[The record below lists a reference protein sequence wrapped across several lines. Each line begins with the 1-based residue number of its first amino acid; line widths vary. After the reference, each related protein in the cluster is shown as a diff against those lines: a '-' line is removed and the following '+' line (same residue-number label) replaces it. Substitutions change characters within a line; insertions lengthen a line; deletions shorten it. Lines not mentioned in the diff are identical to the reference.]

1 MANSEQINELA
12 AALVLAQAEFETV
25 SKDASNPFFK
35 SKYADLPEV
44 VKTAAPVLAKHGLAV
59 SQFLS
64 HDDQGDT
71 LTTWLIHKS
80 GQYINDTMRLHLTK
94 DDPQG
99 QGSATTY
106 ARRYSYMAA
115 LGLVADIDDDGN
127 AASRPKPQVAKGND
141 MFPREMRAVLNDE
154 VPQKP
159 VEAPQAT
166 SWAKE
171 ATLSPEHQKELIDLV
186 KKQHGMTTN
195 KQASD
200 YLDLQTSLDSFTQVP
215 ESGFETFKKRV
226 IASGFTS

>member
-80 GQYINDTMRLHLTK
+80 GQYINDAMRLHLTK

-127 AASRPKPQVAKGND
+127 AASHPKPQVA
-141 MFPREMRAVLNDE
+141 
-154 VPQKP
+154 PQKP

-171 ATLSPEHQKELIDLV
+171 ATLSPEQQKELIDLV

-195 KQASD
+195 KQAMD

-215 ESGFETFKKRV
+215 ESGFDTFKKRV